1 MHEGVP
7 CAKRSKHEHQHVEN
21 GADRHPKGLLVYQF
35 CLFPDPVHRI
45 APGDVLQDPA
55 GCPAESS
62 AHSVCEDLSP
72 EPVAVVGR
80 VLPQICPRFK
90 AFQNIGISSRAC
102 IDLID
107 GKDELALL
115 SVEAALKVQPDM
127 ADAYLVLTQVYAG
140 QGDVDKAIENLET
153 YIDLTEDTEL
163 YETVAQLHEAK
174 GDYESAVAAYDK
186 YVAGAGAEVEEAG
199 FQSGLYRMESGKY
212 ESAIEAFTPYKE
224 SELYGAGALYNIGI
238 CQMSLGDYAAARE
251 SLTACEEKG
260 GGFDGLYYNR
270 GICALM
276 AEEWESA
283 AADFEKSIE
292 SEPYKTDAAYNLG
305 ICQMQAEAYE
315 EAISSFTGLIDN
327 AGEEG
332 VNDSVYYYRAI
343 CLTAVGKLEE
353 ALADYTTCIEHEY
366 ELAQSYYQRSQVYA
380 SLGDAEKQTADL
392 EASLKYA
399 G

>member
-1 MHEGVP
+1 MRMIIKGVSDFMKVKKLMTALMLSAVMLMP
-7 CAKRSKHEHQHVEN
+7 GFAPAVKADDTAEAQKLDTVYTLALNAIAEEDYESAKEYLSICFVYCTPESNPDVY
-21 GADRHPKGLLVYQF
+21 ADLL
-35 CLFPDPVHRI
+35 L
-45 APGDVLQDPA
+45 
-55 GCPAESS
+55 
-62 AHSVCEDLSP
+62 
-72 EPVAVVGR
+72 
-80 VLPQICPRFK
+80 K
-90 AFQNIGISSRAC
+90 RAC

>member
-1 MHEGVP
+1 MKVKKLMTALMLSAVMLMPGFAPAVKADDTAEAQKLDTVYTLALNAIAEEDYES
-7 CAKRSKHEHQHVEN
+7 AKEYLSICFVYCTPESNPDVY
-21 GADRHPKGLLVYQF
+21 ADLL
-35 CLFPDPVHRI
+35 L
-45 APGDVLQDPA
+45 
-55 GCPAESS
+55 
-62 AHSVCEDLSP
+62 
-72 EPVAVVGR
+72 
-80 VLPQICPRFK
+80 K
-90 AFQNIGISSRAC
+90 RAC

-332 VNDSVYYYRAI
+332 VNDSVYYYRGI